1 MEFPEVVPEPCLGPR
16 QGCLFI
22 RPRALEALARPQ
34 ISSVSR
40 VRNML
45 VIVLG
50 ALVLIGVFVFLCDVT
65 DLWNIVLN
73 KTEKR

>member
-1 MEFPEVVPEPCLGPR
+1 
-16 QGCLFI
+16 
-22 RPRALEALARPQ
+22 
-34 ISSVSR
+34 
-40 VRNML
+40 ML

>member
-1 MEFPEVVPEPCLGPR
+1 MTVAPTVKRKTVR
-16 QGCLFI
+16 HY
-22 RPRALEALARPQ
+22 RVSLEALARPQ
-34 ISSVSR
+34 ISSESR

-45 VIVLG
+45 VIILG

-73 KTEKR
+73 KTKKR